1 MSQTESILIEEVTSE
16 FQNISNRSV
25 EILESH
31 EGLEKHIDV
40 IKGIIAQLTDE
51 GILKVSLIGQYS
63 AGKSTII
70 SAMTGDK
77 AVKIDA
83 DIATDEVKGYDW
95 NGITVMDT
103 PGLHTD
109 RLDHDQKT
117 LEAIESSDLLVY
129 VLTSDLFDDFI
140 LANFRKLAFA
150 QSYRHKMM
158 LVVNKMSMESGEYEE
173 LKANYTIAL
182 KDTLQLA
189 DLDEFRISFIDAAEY
204 IEGIEDADEEFIE
217 LSHFGEFIG
226 NFNDFVQEK
235 QLLGKIDRP
244 IRNVITELGEA
255 ISKNQGEEADTFYKL
270 LNRIESRVKKSSIRS
285 ENELK
290 KITSEIRSEIIR
302 FGSRLTSMIGGEG
315 IDFDNENKKVEV
327 SIQELIDQK
336 NEELQ
341 QSLNKE
347 RTELTEE
354 IKDVLSS
361 ELAEVFFDMSTKVET
376 DVTGRNVKLL
386 NTENIQ
392 KNLNALNSIAGRA
405 SDGILKISNTAGQ
418 SGFVNATKMSGTS
431 LHKGIYSIGKFFGVK
446 FKPYQAVN
454 AAKTM
459 TNVAKIAG
467 PVLALAGVLFEVAN
481 HVKEEAE
488 LKKILN
494 AKDECSS
501 MFVALGKK
509 VEDEFKKQFNQYND
523 EMYNSLLTEIAEER
537 QKATERYS
545 SSSDLQVRINH
556 QIGELNKLLFKLK

>member
-1 MSQTESILIEEVTSE
+1 MSQTESILIEEVTSR
-16 FQNISNRSV
+16 FQQVSEQSI
-25 EILESH
+25 EILDGH

-40 IKGIIAQLTDE
+40 IKGIIAQLADE

-109 RLDHDQKT
+109 RLDHDLKT

-140 LANFRKLAFA
+140 LANFRKLAFT

-173 LKANYTIAL
+173 LKANYTTAL
-182 KDTLQLA
+182 KETLQLA

-204 IEGIEDADEEFIE
+204 IEGIEDDDEEFIE

-302 FGSRLTSMIGGEG
+302 LGSRLTSMIGGEG
-315 IDFDNENKKVEV
+315 TDFDNENKKVEV
-327 SIQELIDQK
+327 SIQELIEEK
-336 NEELQ
+336 NKDLQ

-347 RTELTEE
+347 REELTSE
-354 IKDVLSS
+354 IQTVLSS

-418 SGFVNATKMSGTS
+418 SGFVNATKVSGTS

-459 TNVAKIAG
+459 TNVAKVAG

-509 VEDEFKKQFNQYND
+509 VEDEFTKQFNQYND
-523 EMYNSLLTEIAEER
+523 EMYNSLLTLIAEER
-537 QKATERYS
+537 QKATERYA
-545 SSSDLQVRINH
+545 SSSDLQVRVNL
-556 QIGELNKLLFKLK
+556 QIGELNKLLSMLK